1 MKINE
6 TISSERINDYLMIRM
21 KQYKEKKE
29 KNKFKGFGE
38 AEMFSNI
45 MEIVS
50 LMEFT
55 YCTMTL
61 DNMMLLKDIRQNA
74 RSTHYFASN

>member
-6 TISSERINDYLMIRM
+6 MISTERINDYLMIRM

-29 KNKFKGFGE
+29 KNKFNGFGE

-55 YCTMTL
+55 YCTMSL
-61 DNMMLLKDIRQNA
+61 DNMMLLKDIRQKA
-74 RSTHYFASN
+74 RLTKYFASN

>member
-1 MKINE
+1 MKKTEWIGSQN
-6 TISSERINDYLMIRM
+6 INDYLMIRM

-29 KNKFKGFGE
+29 KGKFNGWGE

-50 LMEFT
+50 LMEYT
-55 YCTMTL
+55 YCEMTL
-61 DNMMLLKDIRQNA
+61 DNMMLLRDIRQKA
-74 RSTHYFASN
+74 RLTKYFASN

>member
-6 TISSERINDYLMIRM
+6 MISSERINDYLMIRM

-29 KNKFKGFGE
+29 KNKFNGFGE
-38 AEMFSNI
+38 EELFSNI

-61 DNMMLLKDIRQNA
+61 DNMMLLKEIRQKA
-74 RSTHYFASN
+74 RLNQNFASN